1 VIERRD
7 WNKKTR
13 NAFKYLVFWE
23 EIKLTQPRK
32 KAFRVNRDYPKIL
45 RNRKQ
50 RIARRLDPKRRWSEQ
65 PGPMMKASNI
75 HFEMAERGRAL
86 NYGGIGAIHLM
97 GQRLGLAEEIDS
109 RLELLKRH
117 LPYHESDHVLNLA
130 YNALLDGQRLEDIEL
145 RRNDEAFLDGLGA
158 QRIPD
163 PTTSGDFTRRFNQD
177 SVLELMEAINATR
190 QRVWEKQ
197 PPDFLQQAFIDTD
210 GTLAGTL
217 GECKGGMA
225 LSYKGIWGYA
235 PLIITLANTREV
247 LYLVN
252 RPGNVVSHEGCVPWI
267 DRAIELVRPRAAEIT
282 LRGDTD
288 FTLSAELDRWDG
300 QGIKFIFGMDAHPKV
315 VQMAES
321 LPETA
326 WKPLERLARYE
337 IATEPRRK
345 PQRIKEAIVRFKGYT
360 NKKLVGESVAEFN
373 YQPIKCGRS
382 YRLVVV
388 RKNISVQKGEMVLLE
403 DIKYFFYITN
413 HSAYCAEQIVA
424 LANQRCDQENVIEQL
439 KNGVNAMRMPVDD
452 LLSNWAYMVMS
463 ALAWNLKAWYGLL
476 MPNRQRG
483 LELLGMEFRRFLHLI
498 VLLPAQIVRSGRRI
512 IYRIMG
518 YNSWLKD
525 FFASWENLRRMAPA

>member
-1 VIERRD
+1 
-7 WNKKTR
+7 
-13 NAFKYLVFWE
+13 
-23 EIKLTQPRK
+23 
-32 KAFRVNRDYPKIL
+32 
-45 RNRKQ
+45 
-50 RIARRLDPKRRWSEQ
+50 
-65 PGPMMKASNI
+65 MMSASNI
-75 HFEMAERGRAL
+75 HFEMAERRRAV

-97 GQRLGLAEEIDS
+97 GQRLGLAQEIDG
-109 RLELLKRH
+109 RVQLLKRH
-117 LPYHESDHVLNLA
+117 LPNHESDHVLNLA

-163 PTTSGDFTRRFNQD
+163 PTTSGDFTRRFDQGSILD
-177 SVLELMEAINATR
+177 LMEAINTTR
-190 QRVWEKQ
+190 QRVWKKQ
-197 PPDFLQQAFIDTD
+197 PRGFLSQAFIDID
-210 GTLAGTL
+210 GTMAPTL
-217 GECKGGMA
+217 GQCKGGMA

-235 PLIITLANTREV
+235 PLIISLANTREV

-267 DRAIELVRPRAAEIT
+267 ERAIELVRLPAGEIT
-282 LRGDTD
+282 LRGDSD
-288 FTLSAELDRWDG
+288 FTLTAELDRWDS
-300 QGIKFIFGMDAHPKV
+300 QGIKFLFGMDAHQKV
-315 VQMAES
+315 VQLAEA
-321 LPETA
+321 LPERA

-345 PQRIKEAIVRFKGYT
+345 PLRVKEAIVRFKGYL
-360 NKKLVGESVAEFN
+360 NKKLLGESVAQFN
-373 YQPIKCGRS
+373 YQPLKCGRS

-388 RKNISVQKGEMVLLE
+388 RKNISIQKGEAVLLE
-403 DIKYFFYITN
+403 DIKYFFYLTN
-413 HSAYCAEQIVA
+413 HTDYRAQEIVA

-452 LLSNWAYMVMS
+452 LLSNWAYMVIS
-463 ALAWNLKAWYGLL
+463 ALGWNLKSWYGLL

-483 LELLGMEFRRFLHLI
+483 LELVQMEFRRFLHAI

-525 FFASWENLRRMAPA
+525 FFAAWENLRRMAPA